1 MANSL
6 PTSGT
11 LSISQIAA
19 LFGGAAP
26 HSLGEYYRQNG
37 YVPNIS
43 ANNNIP
49 TAGTIKISNFYGGTL
64 LDPVSALNLWWNN
77 RASLVKSFGNTY
89 SGVDSYRNSV
99 NWGRYNSTYPVTDNR
114 SSDPGSGGG

>member
-11 LSISQIAA
+11 LSIYQIAA
-19 LFGGAAP
+19 LFGGTAP
-26 HSLGEYYRQNG
+26 HALGEYYRQNG

-49 TAGTIKISNFYGGTL
+49 TAGTIRISNFYGATL

-89 SGVDSYRNSV
+89 SGDDSYRNSA
-99 NWGRYNSTYPVTDNR
+99 NWGLYHSTYPVVDNR
-114 SSDPGSGGG
+114 SGGSGGGE